1 MRKKLIWAGAVLG
14 AGLSLLGG
22 MFWLHHRSQAQGQ
35 GQLAAGATPAA
46 QLKEPAV
53 PLPLTR
59 VTFFSAGV
67 GHFIREGQVEGTVRT
82 DFSFRPEHI
91 NDVLKS
97 LVANDL
103 GGGTVTTVT
112 YDSQD
117 PVAKT
122 LQSFA
127 INLNGNP
134 SLAQIL
140 TQARGER
147 VEVTLQQTAVTQPG
161 TITGA
166 ILGTEKQKQA
176 AGNTAIDVDVLNL
189 WCAEG
194 VRAVKLADIQRIR
207 FLNPVI
213 ESEFRRAL
221 ETLAYAH
228 DTQKKTVSV
237 IFSGEGK
244 RTVRVSYLQENPIW
258 KMSYRLVLNK

>member
-140 TQARGER
+140 TQARG
-147 VEVTLQQTAVTQPG
+147 
-161 TITGA
+161 
-166 ILGTEKQKQA
+166 
-176 AGNTAIDVDVLNL
+176 
-189 WCAEG
+189 
-194 VRAVKLADIQRIR
+194 
-207 FLNPVI
+207 
-213 ESEFRRAL
+213 
-221 ETLAYAH
+221 
-228 DTQKKTVSV
+228 
-237 IFSGEGK
+237 
-244 RTVRVSYLQENPIW
+244 
-258 KMSYRLVLNK
+258 